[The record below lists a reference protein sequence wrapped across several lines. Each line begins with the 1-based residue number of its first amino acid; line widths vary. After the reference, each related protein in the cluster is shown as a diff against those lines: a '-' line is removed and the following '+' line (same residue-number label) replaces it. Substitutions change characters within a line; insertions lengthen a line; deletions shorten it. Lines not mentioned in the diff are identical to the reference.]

1 MAKNSPMSRNQTQ
14 SPGDGFES
22 ACCCQQHILQSLC
35 AVPCPSLQSRAVLE
49 AKSVPCPLLGTRRGC
64 HHLPLQQTLLEVP
77 CSEPPASLFFCT
89 AGRAPASCEYRR
101 VTLTA
106 LYCRRN
112 MKIAPSYIQDIS
124 VFVINSLLSFPYYAF
139 TSFLSFF
146 FSFLPFLCLSLI
158 AIVPVFTFFIPKLP
172 AYCIFHS
179 FFLLPAHFPLFLP
192 LPFLLLL
199 LDYFFPSS
207 AFLCFILSSL
217 HSLPPPNHLAV
228 RCCCII

>member
-49 AKSVPCPLLGTRRGC
+49 TKSVPCPLLGTRRGC

-77 CSEPPASLFFCT
+77 CSEPPAPLFFCT
-89 AGRAPASCEYRR
+89 AGRAPASCESRR

-139 TSFLSFF
+139 TSFLSAFF
-146 FSFLPFLCLSLI
+146 FF
-158 AIVPVFTFFIPKLP
+158 
-172 AYCIFHS
+172 
-179 FFLLPAHFPLFLP
+179 FFLAISLSFPYCYCSSFHLFHP
-192 LPFLLLL
+192 
-199 LDYFFPSS
+199 
-207 AFLCFILSSL
+207 
-217 HSLPPPNHLAV
+217 
-228 RCCCII
+228 